1 MTKREG
7 DAQQGG
13 QRWEQGQ
20 EPIGEGGGTDK
31 GGGAMGVRV
40 EAVKIEGEVRE
51 QERVHEPGAGGGEG
65 QRGRG
70 GSADRGVE

>member
-13 QRWEQGQ
+13 QRRWEQGQ

-31 GGGAMGVRV
+31 GGGVMGWTR
-40 EAVKIEGEVRE
+40 
-51 QERVHEPGAGGGEG
+51 
-65 QRGRG
+65 
-70 GSADRGVE
+70 